1 MQFNISIQEQIKC
14 VKREIEM
21 RKKVYP
27 NSVLRG
33 RMTAGQKDKEI
44 ATMEAVLNT
53 LIIAGRTHILKSYN
67 QSGSTTDV

>member
-1 MQFNISIQEQIKC
+1 MFNIQEQIKC

-21 RKKVYP
+21 RKKVYS

-53 LIIAGRTHILKSYN
+53 LIIVERTHILKSCN
-67 QSGSTTDV
+67 QSGSAADV